1 MSKLVFTSLV
11 IASLS
16 LFSCKQ
22 KHTCACSNPG
32 GVFETHIIKG
42 TAEEAKSKC
51 AEIDASHQTMP
62 WSETFCEL
70 VN

>member
-1 MSKLVFTSLV
+1 MKQLTLLLLIIVLTG
-11 IASLS
+11 
-16 LFSCKQ
+16 CKQ

-42 TAEEAKSKC
+42 TVTEAKSKC

-70 VN
+70 VD

>member
-1 MSKLVFTSLV
+1 MKKTVFIGLIV
-11 IASLS
+11 AC
-16 LFSCKQ
+16 LFLIGCKQ

-42 TAEEAKSKC
+42 TVSDAKEKC
-51 AEIDASHQTMP
+51 AEIDATHQTIP

-70 VN
+70 VD

>member
-1 MSKLVFTSLV
+1 MKKIAFTYLIV
-11 IASLS
+11 VSLS
-16 LFSCKQ
+16 LIGCKQ

-42 TAEEAKSKC
+42 TVSEAKSKC

-70 VN
+70 VD

>member
-1 MSKLVFTSLV
+1 MKQLILLLLIIVLTG
-11 IASLS
+11 
-16 LFSCKQ
+16 CKQ

-42 TAEEAKSKC
+42 TAAEAKSKC
-51 AEIDASHQTMP
+51 AEIEASYQTMP

-70 VN
+70 VD

>member
-1 MSKLVFTSLV
+1 MKKTAFTYLIV
-11 IASLS
+11 VSLS
-16 LFSCKQ
+16 LIGCTQ

-42 TAEEAKSKC
+42 TVSDAKEKC
-51 AEIDASHQTMP
+51 AEIDATHQTIP

-70 VN
+70 VD